1 MTGTISRAQVL
12 YPLNRRGEFPDVG
25 DYSPIIQSFGIVL
38 AQEDLGY
45 YQGDTVAVLQND
57 DKGFGFLTF
66 TYGSCSGCDSL
77 QSCSTYAE
85 VDQLIDELENQIR
98 WFSSLQEV
106 KDYVVDDENRKG
118 SCYYHYDEWSDFK
131 RKVQAL

>member
-12 YPLNRRGEFPDVG
+12 YPLDSRGKFPYAG
-25 DYSPIIQSFGIVL
+25 DYSPIIQSFGVVL
-38 AQEDLGY
+38 AQEDLGW

-66 TYGSCSGCDSL
+66 AYGSCSVCDSL

-85 VDQLIDELENQIR
+85 VDELINELENQIR

-118 SCYYHYDEWSDFK
+118 SCYYHYHEWSDFK